1 MGLQGDLAGVLGRC
15 LEREAGNRPTAQK
28 VFDVVGS
35 VDNDGQVLFQWFES
49 LDIQRAIYSNR
60 RHN

>member
-1 MGLQGDLAGVLGRC
+1 M
-15 LEREAGNRPTAQK
+15 EREAGDRPTAQK